1 METIIYVICILFLI
15 IMTFIVVIVMV
26 PKVDATWV
34 YWDIKAILIIALL
47 VEIIILITKIK
58 YYL

>member
-15 IMTFIVVIVMV
+15 ALTLIVVLVMM
-26 PKVDATWV
+26 PKDATWM